1 MSVKFKPRPRSSRR
15 SSRASCGRAW
25 TSARSTASPFNSRRD
40 RRRKEARM
48 PQDHRNRKDDTRD
61 GKLVQFDALVA
72 MLKRR
77 PPMRSIEDDQIG
89 LVSQTA
95 PLAGLWALAR
105 SAGWVLPHAGI
116 CWVSERHD
124 WLRWDAAGRL
134 HCTDG
139 PAVHYPDGW
148 GVHLWHGTRVPAA
161 WIEERAALS
170 ATVALTWPQVEQRRA
185 ACEILG
191 WEAVLREVHAVT
203 VQADPDPSIGTLL
216 RADLPDAP
224 GSQFLRVRCA
234 TGRDFVLPVPADV
247 RTAQEANG
255 WTWGLRPHYSP
266 AVQ

>member
-1 MSVKFKPRPRSSRR
+1 MDLDCQPLCPPELTLRPIHNPLKDPQTQITQKDKDLLRVWDSVRSSVG
-15 SSRASCGRAW
+15 SSVWDSVG
-25 TSARSTASPFNSRRD
+25 NSVWD
-40 RRRKEARM
+40 SVGDSVYGSHNA
-48 PQDHRNRKDDTRD
+48 PWLAFYDT
-61 GKLVQFDALVA
+61 
-72 MLKRR
+72 
-77 PPMRSIEDDQIG
+77 MRQIG

-255 WTWGLRPHYSP
+255 WTWGLGPDYSP
-266 AVQ
+266 AVQA